1 MFVCYLFT
9 RHSHLN
15 KRIGRTSRLASFCF
29 VDLVVNDKNL
39 ATHLIWSQRTLHSIV
54 VEIQEYKYVYFACGI
69 AVVAIYA
76 PVDVR

>member
-1 MFVCYLFT
+1 M
-9 RHSHLN
+9 
-15 KRIGRTSRLASFCF
+15 
-29 VDLVVNDKNL
+29 DLVVNDKNL

-76 PVDVR
+76 LVDVR